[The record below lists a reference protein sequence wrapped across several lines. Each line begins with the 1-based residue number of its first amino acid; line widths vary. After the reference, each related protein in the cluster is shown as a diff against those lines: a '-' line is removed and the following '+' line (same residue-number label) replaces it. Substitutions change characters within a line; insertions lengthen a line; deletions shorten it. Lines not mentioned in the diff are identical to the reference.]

1 MDCNNEYHLVQEM
14 LETALVVRDMDV
26 EAIIDFSTIVTK
38 GKAILT
44 GEGSSRKFP
53 ARKVIYDARHHGYES
68 VILTEGANQA
78 REYNLTSW
86 DVFVASN
93 SGQTSECVWL
103 INDLAEQEIVSFG
116 LTATPDSLV
125 ANDTHASYV
134 LSCGP
139 EKACAATKSVVEQAL
154 FYDIMFRILNKQEL
168 PNLKRLGDLIE
179 EVATTPLS
187 EELLEAVINAPMIYW
202 TGRNN
207 GVADE
212 LALKTTEITR
222 RKSCFYEGTDV
233 VHGVEEIMDDNE
245 VVVAINPFVN
255 ELQKFKEVLIDGVGM
270 NVVTISPGDTI
281 FKTHSIPSYGEFT
294 PYLELVAGWNLLVEV
309 GLTNGVDID
318 NPKRA
323 RKIGNEYIE

>member
-1 MDCNNEYHLVQEM
+1 M
-14 LETALVVRDMDV
+14 
-26 EAIIDFSTIVTK
+26 
-38 GKAILT
+38 
-44 GEGSSRKFP
+44 
-53 ARKVIYDARHHGYES
+53 
-68 VILTEGANQA
+68 
-78 REYNLTSW
+78 
-86 DVFVASN
+86 
-93 SGQTSECVWL
+93 
-103 INDLAEQEIVSFG
+103 
-116 LTATPDSLV
+116 
-125 ANDTHASYV
+125 
-134 LSCGP
+134 
-139 EKACAATKSVVEQAL
+139 
-154 FYDIMFRILNKQEL
+154 
-168 PNLKRLGDLIE
+168 IE